1 MPKSTKLVLDMVTS
15 RHQYDSVHVH
25 MKTLVNAGNLYL
37 VRARALYRH
46 VKHGTDNVI
55 TGQKNS
61 IAGSVMEFVT
71 CLIVY

>member
-1 MPKSTKLVLDMVTS
+1 MVTS

-55 TGQKNS
+55 TGKKTVLLDRSWNLLP
-61 IAGSVMEFVT
+61 A
-71 CLIVY
+71 